1 MTLKIVVCVKPI
13 PDPEYYKDITID
25 PVKKTIQR
33 EGIPTIINPAD
44 KHAIEEALKIKEK
57 FGGKIIIVSMAPPHV
72 IKNIYDALAMG
83 ADEAYLLT
91 DKKFAGSDTWGT
103 SYILAKAIE
112 KIGGID
118 LVITGTETGDGGT
131 SQVPS
136 QLGEW
141 LKIPHLWNVIEFK
154 IKNKN
159 DVYLKTKIENG
170 FMEWTCQLP
179 MAIAV
184 SREMNT
190 PRYTTI
196 MGVMKAKKK
205 PFQKLTCD
213 DLYLDEKRIGL
224 VNSPTQAG
232 NIYMLDLSRKGKIIK
247 GTKEEL
253 AQFIIDHLKA
263 SGINVEANPI
273 ICSCEGETDNE

>member
-1 MTLKIVVCVKPI
+1 MALKIVVCVKPI
-13 PDPEYYKDITID
+13 PDPAYYKDITID
-25 PVKKTIQR
+25 PVTKTIQR
-33 EGIPTIINPAD
+33 EAIPTIINPAD

-57 FGGKIIIVSMAPPHV
+57 FGGKIITLSMAPPNV
-72 IKNIYDALAMG
+72 IKNIHEALAMG

-91 DKKFAGSDTWGT
+91 DKKFAGSDTWAT

-154 IKNKN
+154 IKNEKE
-159 DVYLKTKIENG
+159 VYLKTKIENG
-170 FMEWTCQLP
+170 FMEWKCKLP

-184 SREMNT
+184 SREINT

-205 PFQKLTCD
+205 PFQKLTFD
-213 DLYLDEKRIGL
+213 DLNLDEKRIGL

-232 NIYMLDLSRKGKIIK
+232 NLHLLDLSRKGKIIK
-247 GTKEEL
+247 GSKEEL
-253 AQFIIDHLKA
+253 AQFIIDNLKA
-263 SGINVEANPI
+263 GGISVEADPI
-273 ICSCEGETDNE
+273 ICSCEGETGNE